1 MNIQKMLQQAQRMQA
16 KLAEKQAEL
25 SQKTI
30 EASAGGGKV
39 TVTANGAGDVL
50 SIKIDPSVVDPED
63 VEMLEDLVLAGVKQ
77 AIEDPARKASTR
89 FEDYR
94 SEGNIFEPHRVSI
107 DTGGSGPLTFLLQ
120 RVSYNTGINDIA
132 FDPPR
137 AAESVD
143 VAALLREV
151 SANQD
156 VLEQRASRLD
166 ERRRNAF
173 IKLDSDRHS
182 AFMVYR
188 EFCGCVEDFQMAM
201 I

>member
-77 AIEDPARKASTR
+77 AIEDGRAMAAEEMK
-89 FEDYR
+89 E
-94 SEGNIFEPHRVSI
+94 V
-107 DTGGSGPLTFLLQ
+107 TGGMNIPGMPF
-120 RVSYNTGINDIA
+120 
-132 FDPPR
+132 
-137 AAESVD
+137 
-143 VAALLREV
+143 
-151 SANQD
+151 
-156 VLEQRASRLD
+156 
-166 ERRRNAF
+166 
-173 IKLDSDRHS
+173 
-182 AFMVYR
+182 
-188 EFCGCVEDFQMAM
+188 
-201 I
+201 